1 MQVRDV
7 LGSVGQL
14 KALQLQTGPPGGQF
28 TGSVFCEYA
37 STELTEK
44 GLHAI
49 PGIQVSCTTLLAAAS
64 HSVCWAVLMLVSSC
78 CLA

>member
-49 PGIQVSCTTLLAAAS
+49 PGIQVSCTIVWLQLATLSAGLFS
-64 HSVCWAVLMLVSSC
+64 CW
-78 CLA
+78 

>member
-7 LGSVGQL
+7 LASVGQL
-14 KALQLQTGPPGGQF
+14 KALQLQTGPPGNQF
-28 TGSVFCEYA
+28 TGSVYCEYA

-49 PGIQVSCTTLLAAAS
+49 PGIQVAPAA
-64 HSVCWAVLMLVSSC
+64 
-78 CLA
+78 